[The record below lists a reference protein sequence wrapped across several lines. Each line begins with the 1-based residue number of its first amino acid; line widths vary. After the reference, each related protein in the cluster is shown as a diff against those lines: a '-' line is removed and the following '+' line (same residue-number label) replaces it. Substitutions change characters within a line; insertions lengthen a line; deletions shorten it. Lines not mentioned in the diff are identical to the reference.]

1 MRSAQCLFVA
11 LLLSACSPMLLGQNV
26 TDASGA
32 VISGVPCPRQC
43 PAPEQPGTHCVSRLA
58 EDAGAQGRKQNQ
70 AQATVPMTEKEV
82 AVEIKSAAAER
93 VIEEVK
99 ARGVD
104 FDMTPGLEKKL
115 RKAKATDEVLEAVRQ
130 AGPKVRANMAN
141 PALGAGAGG
150 AQQIPPEETRGFYA
164 IQIESDPDKTIALVD
179 DFAKKY
185 PNSSLLSYSYAL
197 GASAYQQKGDVE
209 KVAEYT
215 GKSLK
220 LKPDNLMSLF
230 LRAAVLPLPQYLNN
244 HPADR
249 GKLVQEAESD
259 AHRALQLIQ
268 HIPKQPNEADRDYQ
282 KRLAGIASGVYGA
295 LGTVH
300 LARASEAL
308 TGPDKTDLAKAEQE
322 LKIAVSTTD
331 RPSPQDYFRLGEA
344 CAMDGK
350 LDDAIQSFKYAG
362 QLGQGTLIE
371 TYADRQIALL
381 IKRKAQGST
390 VASNM

>member
-1 MRSAQCLFVA
+1 
-11 LLLSACSPMLLGQNV
+11 
-26 TDASGA
+26 
-32 VISGVPCPRQC
+32 
-43 PAPEQPGTHCVSRLA
+43 
-58 EDAGAQGRKQNQ
+58 
-70 AQATVPMTEKEV
+70 MTEKEV

-130 AGPKVRANMAN
+130 GGPKVRANMAN
-141 PALGAGAGG
+141 PALGAGPGG
-150 AQQIPPEETRGFYA
+150 VQQIPPEETRGFYA
-164 IQIESDPDKTIALVD
+164 IEIESDPDKTIALVD

-249 GKLVQEAESD
+249 GKLIQEAESD
-259 AHRALQLIQ
+259 ANHALQLIQ
-268 HIPKQPNEADRDYQ
+268 HIPKQPNEADADYQ

-308 TGPDKTDLAKAEQE
+308 AGPDKTDLAKAEQE